1 MPHDPRHPLQRD
13 VAVAA
18 LLKDNKVLLVRTR
31 RLPEAWQ
38 PVGGGV
44 EPDDDSPR
52 DAAARE
58 LREELGLELSPDALS
73 LRLARPYDFGQGQV
87 YFFVARLPDTA
98 ELAPN
103 QEEIV
108 EMCWAEASEVR
119 KLQSYPATSDFLET
133 LSRELA
139 APASGDGLASDARA
153 ASRH

>member
-1 MPHDPRHPLQRD
+1 VPDDGRHPLQRD

-18 LLKDNKVLLVRTR
+18 LLKENKVLLVRTR

-58 LREELGLELSPDALS
+58 LREELGLDLPLDALS
-73 LRLARPYDFGQGQV
+73 PRLARPYDFGQGQV
-87 YFFVARLPDTA
+87 YFFVARLPETA

-103 QEEIV
+103 GEIV
-108 EMCWAEASEVR
+108 EMCWAEVSDAR
-119 KLQSYPATSDFLET
+119 NLQSYPATSDFLES
-133 LSRELA
+133 LSEELA
-139 APASGDGLASDARA
+139 APASGDALASDARST
-153 ASRH
+153 SRR